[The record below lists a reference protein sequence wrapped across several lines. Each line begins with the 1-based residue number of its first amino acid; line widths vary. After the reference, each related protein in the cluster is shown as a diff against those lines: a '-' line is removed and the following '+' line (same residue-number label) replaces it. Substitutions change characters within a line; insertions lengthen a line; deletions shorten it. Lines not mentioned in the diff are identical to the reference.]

1 MTATSDLI
9 ESLISYSWD
18 DWQVTRQ
25 EARRVIAAI
34 RNDNVPDATIAA
46 LDKSGSLIKLF
57 QRVGPPELARSLIAS
72 IAGRTTMQRYQARNA
87 LIRSLI
93 NNPLGT
99 QTDNWIYFPTI
110 TFFDICADL
119 ADAAGRLGF
128 AAAGATGVASQAIQG
143 PFSGVGA
150 TGVNPT
156 DLPSIAFGDQP
167 KLLNKDPATVTKYSN
182 PLGDLGA
189 YLSQLSPQDKLNQA
203 QTLVGQPI
211 STLFPDAYP
220 GNPPSRAKVMSA
232 AARKYDLTPQLIGA
246 IILAEQRD
254 QTRDEDAKDYQAAVS
269 IKSANTSIGLGQV
282 VVSTAIKYE
291 PVHRPARPAG
301 APRSVA
307 QGGRHPAGF
316 RRIQHLRHRPLHPLR
331 RQPRVATGPAQ
342 VAEDPRRIS
351 LHRSPRLRRQ
361 SAQLAAGQ
369 CPRAGLGI
377 HLAALGRQPVAGLA
391 DVRRRCL
398 RHLPRPWNEV
408 PMKTVALILAS
419 LALLAC
425 TAESGVDFDKTLTHP
440 NGLVVERPVGFDARR
455 SAEGFRFDEGG
466 KLRNPR
472 QLEVQRQDAP
482 PPPDLASRRLGDGEA
497 RYKVEEDDGGSAGS
511 EYRLWAAK
519 PAGARWIVVS
529 ASEQSE
535 DGEPTFA
542 LAWALLERAR
552 LQ

>member
-156 DLPSIAFGDQP
+156 DLPSIAFGDQL

-220 GNPPSRAKVMSA
+220 GYPPSRAKVMSA

-291 PVHRPARPAG
+291 LFTDLLGQPVRRGLSRNCLLYTSPS
-301 APRSVA
+301 PRD
-307 QGGRHPAGF
+307 QRG
-316 RRIQHLRHRPLHPLR
+316 
-331 RQPRVATGPAQ
+331 RQPGVATGPAQ
-342 VAEDPRRIS
+342 AAEDPRRIS

-377 HLAALGRQPVAGLA
+377 HLASLGRQPVAGLA

-472 QLEVQRQDAP
+472 QLEVQRRDAP